1 MNKTLVIMAAGMASR
16 YGGGKQVDGFGPNG
30 EFLME
35 YSARDAKNAGFDKI
49 VFIVSQPM
57 VDNGFEADI
66 KSKIPNVEIKIA
78 VQSYASLPKWFEI
91 PEGRV
96 KPYGTV
102 HAVLAAKELVNTRF
116 AVINADDY
124 YGPQAYKDMARVLDE
139 MPEEGYAALLGYP
152 IANTLSENGKV
163 TRGVCETDTEGNLL
177 KLTETD
183 IVKNSDGVITTTE
196 GEPLSSELRV
206 SMNFLGF
213 MPWIFDSFQRELEAS
228 LREPAADPMKKEV
241 LVPVILDKLI
251 RAGELKV
258 KVAPT
263 ESEWFGVTYQE
274 DKPYVMGRLA
284 EIGGTR

>member
-16 YGGGKQVDGFGPNG
+16 YGGGKQVDSFGPNG
-30 EFLME
+30 EFIME
-35 YSARDAKNAGFDKI
+35 YSARDAKLAGFDKI

-66 KSKIPNVEIKIA
+66 KARIPDVEIQIA
-78 VQSYASLPKWFEI
+78 VQSYASLPDWFVV

-102 HAVLAAKELVNTRF
+102 HAVLSAKDFVDTRF

-124 YGPQAYKDMARVLDE
+124 YGPQAYKDMAKVLEE

-152 IANTLSENGKV
+152 IANTLSDNGKV
-163 TRGVCETDTEGNLL
+163 TRGVCETDENGNLL

-183 IVKNSDGVITTTE
+183 IVKGDDGVITSTE
-196 GEPLSSELRV
+196 GKPLGSDLRV

-213 MPWIFDSFQRELEAS
+213 KPWIFDAFQRELESA

-251 RAGELKV
+251 QSGELKV
-258 KVAPT
+258 QVAPT

-274 DKPYVMGRLA
+274 DKPYVISRLA
-284 EIGGTR
+284 QIGGTK

>member
-1 MNKTLVIMAAGMASR
+1 MAAGMASR
-16 YGGGKQVDGFGPNG
+16 YGGGKQVDSFGPNG
-30 EFLME
+30 EFIME
-35 YSARDAKNAGFDKI
+35 YSARDAKNAGFGKI

-66 KSKIPNVEIKIA
+66 KARIPNVDIEIA
-78 VQSYASLPKWFEI
+78 VQSYASLPDWFEV

-102 HAVLAAKELVNTRF
+102 HAVLSARELVDTRF

-124 YGPQAYKDMARVLDE
+124 YGPQAYKDMAKVLDE
-139 MPEEGYAALLGYP
+139 MPETGCAAVLGYP
-152 IANTLSENGKV
+152 IVNTLSDNGKV
-163 TRGVCETDTEGNLL
+163 TRGVCETDENGNLV

-183 IVKNSDGVITTTE
+183 IIKGSDGVITSTE
-196 GEPLSSELRV
+196 GTPLGSDLRV

-213 MPWIFDSFQRELEAS
+213 MPWIFESFQRELEAT

-241 LVPVILDKLI
+241 LVPVVLDKLI

-274 DKPYVMGRLA
+274 DKPYVISRLA